1 MSITRDVK
9 HWIMAPIPVS
19 WTFPKSA
26 LQKIEDEIA
35 KCETQT
41 SVEFRVI
48 IERSLPISYLKRNDS
63 TFDRARVLFGKYGLW
78 DTELNNGVLIY
89 LNLSDRAI
97 ELFLDRAARKVLSD
111 EELNEIVQNMS
122 KAFSSGDFEGGL
134 VAALD
139 KLTDLLKAKFPNDPN
154 AEGLPN
160 DTIVL

>member
-1 MSITRDVK
+1 MSIARDVK

-26 LQKIEDEIA
+26 LKKVEDEIA
-35 KCETQT
+35 QCEKQT

-48 IERSLPISYLKRNDS
+48 VERSLPVSYLKRNDS
-63 TFDRARVLFGKYGLW
+63 TYDRARVLFGKYGLW
-78 DTELNNGVLIY
+78 DTELNNGILIY

-97 ELFLDRAARKVLSD
+97 ELFLDRAARKVLSE
-111 EELNEIVQNMS
+111 EELKSIVQNMS

-134 VAALD
+134 ITALD
-139 KLTDLLKAKFPNDPN
+139 KLTDLLKEKFPNDPN
-154 AEGLPN
+154 AQGLPN